1 MLDALDENDVER
13 FTEAVATFD
22 QVGLLDDW
30 KTKLLLRLKRSTVAE
45 DESLA

>member
-1 MLDALDENDVER
+1 MER
-13 FTEAVATFD
+13 FTEAVGTFD

-30 KTKLLLRLKRSTVAE
+30 KTKMLLRLKRSIAEE

>member
-1 MLDALDENDVER
+1 VEK
-13 FTEAVATFD
+13 FKEAVANFD

-30 KTKLLLRLKRSTVAE
+30 KTTMLLRLMRSIVAE

>member
-1 MLDALDENDVER
+1 M
-13 FTEAVATFD
+13 FTEAVAQFD

-30 KTKLLLRLKRSTVAE
+30 KTKMLLRLKKTIVAQ

>member
-1 MLDALDENDVER
+1 
-13 FTEAVATFD
+13 VAKFD

-30 KTKLLLRLKRSTVAE
+30 KTKMLLRIKRSITAE